1 MWQSEVVAQVDPP
14 KQQCPPEGAGGGEGG
29 GEGGGVGGG
38 VGGGEGDGVGNGDV
52 DDIAAHLPVKG
63 TPLTLM
69 FEIENLH

>member
-1 MWQSEVVAQVDPP
+1 VWQSEVVAQVDPP

-38 VGGGEGDGVGNGDV
+38 VGAGVGTGDV
-52 DDIAAHLPVKG
+52 DDRAAHLPVKG

-69 FEIENLH
+69 FVIENLH